1 MFLLNNGGSINDI
14 VNIEGKVPA
23 QYLDENLTTFL
34 VKNKI
39 SFLPK
44 DSILFSGSN
53 MITHEL
59 STKSAYSTLHSR
71 ISSTP
76 FKKTVSIKMNN
87 NKEKLIT

>member
-1 MFLLNNGGSINDI
+1 MNNGGSINDI
-14 VNIEGKVPA
+14 VNNEGKVPA
-23 QYLDENLTTFL
+23 QYLDDQLTTFL

-71 ISSTP
+71 IPSTSL
-76 FKKTVSIKMNN
+76 KKTFSIKMSNH
-87 NKEKLIT
+87 KEKL